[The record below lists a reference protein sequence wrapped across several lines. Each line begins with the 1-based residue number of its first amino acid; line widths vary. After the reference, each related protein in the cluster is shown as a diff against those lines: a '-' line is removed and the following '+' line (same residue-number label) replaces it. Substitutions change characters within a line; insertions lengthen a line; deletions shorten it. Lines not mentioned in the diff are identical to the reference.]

1 MNDFIKQLRP
11 LLEGETLRKELTVL
25 PEVKASFSSKAERL
39 IALLDIYKIYIPNEA
54 TIDVYTRL
62 YLAVLN
68 SLERK
73 DTYDEI
79 VKLNDNFKVI
89 KGLKHYGIIGGL
101 ESFSI
106 TGQAGIGKSS
116 TLERCAEIIVE
127 GKTIVKK
134 SPYREVIPILI
145 VESPADGSFKNL
157 LFSILQSIDAILGT
171 DYLASNKHQTTTIDV
186 LLSATS
192 NVLINHVGLLIIDE
206 VERVANESKKGTTL
220 INYLTQL
227 VNQANISIGF
237 VGNVSANN
245 YFQSKEY
252 LARRTIGIKLE
263 KMSYGEE
270 YLGFLKTIFRYQYVP
285 KQVVLS
291 SEISREIYRLTN
303 GIPSLIIALFVETQ
317 RSIILESKESISVE
331 ALRKTFVDQLMNVDL
346 FLSSTKVATPVVKK
360 EEENDVLPEISRH
373 KEKAFETARSIAGKD
388 ANKAISYLIEKIEID
403 II

>member
-1 MNDFIKQLRP
+1 MNDFVEQLRP

-25 PEVKASFSSKAERL
+25 PEIKTSFRSKAERL
-39 IALLDIYKIYIPNEA
+39 IALLDIYKIFIPNDA

-68 SLERK
+68 SLEKK

-89 KGLKHYGIIGGL
+89 KGLRHYGIIGGL

-106 TGQAGIGKSS
+106 TGQAGIGKTS
-116 TLERCAEIIVE
+116 TLERCAEVIVE
-127 GKTIVKK
+127 GKTIIKK

-157 LFSILQSIDAILGT
+157 LFSILQNIDSVLGT
-171 DYLASNKHQTTTIDV
+171 SYLVSNKHQTTTIDV

-192 NVLINHVGLLIIDE
+192 NVLISHVGLLVIDE
-206 VERVANESKKGTTL
+206 IERVANESKKGTTL

-227 VNQANISIGF
+227 VNQANISICF
-237 VGNVSANN
+237 VGNISANS

-252 LARRTIGIKLE
+252 LARRTIGIKLR
-263 KMSYGEE
+263 KMSYDEE
-270 YLGFLKTIFRYQYVP
+270 YLDFLKVVFKYQYVP
-285 KQVVLS
+285 KPVALS

-303 GIPSLIIALFVETQ
+303 GIPSLIISLFVETQ
-317 RSIILESKESISVE
+317 RCIILEGKESISVE
-331 ALRKTFVDQLMNVDL
+331 AFRKTFADELMNVDL
-346 FLSSTKVATPVVKK
+346 YLANTKAATPIVKK
-360 EEENDVLPEISRH
+360 EADKSSLSEISKN
-373 KEKAFETARSIAGKD
+373 KEKAFENARSFAGKD
-388 ANKAISYLIEKIEID
+388 VSKAINYLIEKIEIE

>member
-1 MNDFIKQLRP
+1 MNDFVEQLRP

-25 PEVKASFSSKAERL
+25 PEIKTSFRSKAERL
-39 IALLDIYKIYIPNEA
+39 IALLDIYKIFIPNDA

-89 KGLKHYGIIGGL
+89 KGLRHYGIIGGL

-106 TGQAGIGKSS
+106 TGQAGIGKTS
-116 TLERCAEIIVE
+116 TLERCAEVIVE
-127 GKTIVKK
+127 GKTIIKK

-157 LFSILQSIDAILGT
+157 LFSILQNIDSVLGT
-171 DYLASNKHQTTTIDV
+171 SYLVSNKHQTTTIDV

-192 NVLINHVGLLIIDE
+192 NVLISHVGLLVIDE
-206 VERVANESKKGTTL
+206 IERVANESKKGTTL

-227 VNQANISIGF
+227 VNQANISICF
-237 VGNVSANN
+237 VGNISANS

-252 LARRTIGIKLE
+252 LARRTIGIKLR
-263 KMSYGEE
+263 KMSYDEE
-270 YLGFLKTIFRYQYVP
+270 YLGFLKVVFKYQYVP
-285 KQVVLS
+285 KPVALS

-317 RSIILESKESISVE
+317 RCIILEGKESISVE
-331 ALRKTFVDQLMNVDL
+331 AFRKTFADELMNVNL
-346 FLSSTKVATPVVKK
+346 YLANTKTTTPIVKK
-360 EEENDVLPEISRH
+360 EADKSSLSEISKN
-373 KEKAFETARSIAGKD
+373 KEKVFENARSFAGKD
-388 ANKAISYLIEKIEID
+388 VSKAINYLIEKIEIE

>member
-1 MNDFIKQLRP
+1 MNDFVEQLRP

-25 PEVKASFSSKAERL
+25 PEIKTSFRSKAERL
-39 IALLDIYKIYIPNEA
+39 IALLDIYKIFIPNDA

-89 KGLKHYGIIGGL
+89 KGLRHYGIIGGL

-106 TGQAGIGKSS
+106 TGQAGIGKTS
-116 TLERCAEIIVE
+116 TLERCAEVIVE
-127 GKTIVKK
+127 GKTIIKK

-157 LFSILQSIDAILGT
+157 LFSILQNIDSVLGT
-171 DYLASNKHQTTTIDV
+171 SYLVSNKHQTTTIDV

-192 NVLINHVGLLIIDE
+192 NVLISHVGLLVIDE
-206 VERVANESKKGTTL
+206 IERVANESKKGTTL

-227 VNQANISIGF
+227 VNQANISICF
-237 VGNVSANN
+237 VGNISANS

-252 LARRTIGIKLE
+252 LARRTIGIKLR
-263 KMSYGEE
+263 KMSYDEE
-270 YLGFLKTIFRYQYVP
+270 YLGFLKVVFKYQYVP
-285 KQVVLS
+285 KPVALS

-317 RSIILESKESISVE
+317 RCIILEGKESISVE
-331 ALRKTFVDQLMNVDL
+331 AFRKTFADELMNVDL
-346 FLSSTKVATPVVKK
+346 YLANTKTTTPIVKK
-360 EEENDVLPEISRH
+360 EADKSSLSEISKN
-373 KEKAFETARSIAGKD
+373 KEKVFENARSFAGKD
-388 ANKAISYLIEKIEID
+388 VSKAINYLIEKIEIE

>member
-1 MNDFIKQLRP
+1 MNDFVEQLRP

-25 PEVKASFSSKAERL
+25 PEIKTSFRSKAERL
-39 IALLDIYKIYIPNEA
+39 IALLDIYKIFIPNDA

-68 SLERK
+68 SLEKK

-89 KGLKHYGIIGGL
+89 KGLRHYGIIGGL

-106 TGQAGIGKSS
+106 TGQAGIGKTS
-116 TLERCAEIIVE
+116 TLERCAEVIVE
-127 GKTIVKK
+127 GKTIIKK

-157 LFSILQSIDAILGT
+157 LFSILQNIDSVLGT
-171 DYLASNKHQTTTIDV
+171 SYLVSNKHQTTTIDV

-192 NVLINHVGLLIIDE
+192 NVLISHVGLLVIDE
-206 VERVANESKKGTTL
+206 IERVANESKKGTTL

-227 VNQANISIGF
+227 VNQANISICF
-237 VGNVSANN
+237 VGNISANS

-252 LARRTIGIKLE
+252 LARRTIGIKLR
-263 KMSYGEE
+263 KMSYDEE
-270 YLGFLKTIFRYQYVP
+270 YLDFLKVVFKYQYVP
-285 KQVVLS
+285 KPVALS

-303 GIPSLIIALFVETQ
+303 GIPSLIISLFVETQ
-317 RSIILESKESISVE
+317 RCIILEGKESISVE
-331 ALRKTFVDQLMNVDL
+331 AFRKTFADELMNVDL
-346 FLSSTKVATPVVKK
+346 YLANTKAVTPIVKK
-360 EEENDVLPEISRH
+360 EADKSSLSEISKN
-373 KEKAFETARSIAGKD
+373 KEKAFENARSFAGKD
-388 ANKAISYLIEKIEID
+388 VSKAINYLIEKIEIE